1 MFTFEYLDTLH
12 TTETEEEM
20 EVFVMKWIEDNFQ
33 LFVNYGSEKF
43 GTTNKD
49 NFDDVLG
56 SFYENTVKEGER

>member
-20 EVFVMKWIEDNFQ
+20 EVFVMQWIEDNFQ
-33 LFVNYGSEKF
+33 LFVDYGIQEF

>member
-20 EVFVMKWIEDNFQ
+20 EVFVMQWIEDNFQ
-33 LFVNYGSEKF
+33 SFVDYGIQKF

>member
-12 TTETEEEM
+12 TAETEEEM